1 MREILRAH
9 VALRNARRE
18 AEKTAGG
25 DERAVAQIQDA
36 TDSEEE
42 IKIVS
47 EQTEEKGK
55 GKGKG
60 KAVAADDDE

>member
-1 MREILRAH
+1 MREILQAH
-9 VALRNARRE
+9 VALRNARKE
-18 AEKTAGG
+18 AEQTAGG

-42 IKIVS
+42 VKIVS
-47 EQTEEKGK
+47 DRTEEKGK

-60 KAVAADDDE
+60 KADAADDDE